1 MDLMAS
7 YPTVKKDLHGHNFK
21 FYSQYFEKQAK
32 GTDVFAQNI
41 PKSCSDTKPEFC
53 FPPFALIPCFYN
65 LSCNPKAGGT
75 STLLV
80 TFRDYGK
87 IVNIAAL

>member
-41 PKSCSDTKPEFC
+41 PRSCSDTKPEPLFSTFC
-53 FPPFALIPCFYN
+53 
-65 LSCNPKAGGT
+65 SNPMFLQPLMQSKGWCDIN
-75 STLLV
+75 TL
-80 TFRDYGK
+80 GH
-87 IVNIAAL
+87 I